1 MNKEAKG
8 LDCVHEMNT
17 INHYVGMY
25 PIDTG
30 APVEVPLSKFFF
42 GFFAVMLLGFMATQ
56 RKQQLMILG
65 AGFAAVTAWMVADQI
80 VLGHLDV
87 FAAHYYH
94 EASTFFNQPDV
105 LARWVANLKL
115 ATKAAMAGL
124 VVAMVII
131 MLGVWKIRQFSLLLA
146 LVPALLP
153 VFFVLDYAGWLW
165 FFGHNM
171 HPWGAFTV
179 KPFMP
184 TVFGEGKVAQ
194 FSTYS
199 YPYYGYALLLARV
212 CRAVAG
218 DPDSPQNDAR
228 RAEIRAVMLCP
239 SPHRGRILQYDL
251 DLFQTWTDHLTF
263 PLWRLFNE
271 QAVVRVPTA
280 GAGADSSWPDRR
292 AGRQCRYE
300 QCAQAWMWTARADL
314 SRCTSAITR
323 IHGLRSFQSLV
334 DAAPA
339 GSTLKPAAWHLR
351 RAGPSDQA
359 ADHRWGRESDH
370 RRRRQGNGLRGAGEW
385 RQRCAAC
392 I

>member
-1 MNKEAKG
+1 MNVEKNPNLIVKGLTLAALILLVVSYFTPIWWVSLTAPNYPKDAFPDGIRIHFHFNGVFNGCKAVAKGSRMGGETVQADLGEDTAERYNPILDKGEDVNKGAKG

-42 GFFAVMLLGFMATQ
+42 GFFAVMLLGFMATR

-65 AGFAAVTAWMVADQI
+65 AGFTAVTAWMVTDQI
-80 VLGHLDV
+80 VLGHLNAFSD
-87 FAAHYYH
+87 HYYH
-94 EASTFFNQPDV
+94 EASTFFNQPDI

-115 ATKAAMAGL
+115 ATKVAMAGL
-124 VVAMVII
+124 VVAMLII

-179 KPFMP
+179 KAFMP

-199 YPYYGYALLLARV
+199 YPYYGYALLLLAS
-212 CRAVAG
+212 AALF
-218 DPDSPQNDAR
+218 PAILIR
-228 RAEIRAVMLCP
+228 RKMMRE
-239 SPHRGRILQYDL
+239 
-251 DLFQTWTDHLTF
+251 
-263 PLWRLFNE
+263 N
-271 QAVVRVPTA
+271 QA
-280 GAGADSSWPDRR
+280 
-292 AGRQCRYE
+292 
-300 QCAQAWMWTARADL
+300 
-314 SRCTSAITR
+314 
-323 IHGLRSFQSLV
+323 
-334 DAAPA
+334 
-339 GSTLKPAAWHLR
+339 
-351 RAGPSDQA
+351 
-359 ADHRWGRESDH
+359 
-370 RRRRQGNGLRGAGEW
+370 
-385 RQRCAAC
+385 
-392 I
+392 